1 MSEPTLDLLDEIMN
15 EGASGME
22 SEQPSDFPEEQP
34 TEQPTEEP
42 AEQGTKQQA
51 ERQAVRYRQ
60 IAISDEELRSG
71 ETSSDTIQSGVN
83 EFHKNGFNAIPLET
97 IDKYRTKLQA
107 DTLQKLDDPDLIYNS
122 GNNSNTNFSFSP
134 PLSKEWLIEDIWAN
148 KHAAAIIEAI
158 FGLPQLVYANTTV
171 DLQSSDRQAVHC
183 DAYGTLGSFPLCVE
197 ASIYLDDVSADTG
210 GPELWPGSHKG
221 WTVKDQLPHGRGW
234 IKSSAFSRRARF
246 APPVQPEI
254 PKGSVILRDLRTWHA
269 GMGNLNESEELR
281 VQLGFFYF
289 PRWFRSPMRLTLPSD
304 CKKVVQGWKGVD
316 ALGAVEFVDVKKGE
330 ELDHLDVERCM
341 VGQLNFSQDPE
352 KNVRRV
358 WEECDMKEGRG
369 ELDCLEVTE
378 ANYWVPGKEEDQ
390 EKGGKNRN
398 RDKGKGKGKGNKP
411 AGSGFEG
418 RKDKDRGK
426 GKGNKN
432 NDRPLK
438 AQGGGVKKN
447 NKGPRR
453 NDEKRNERRGGQR
466 APTEKK

>member
-1 MSEPTLDLLDEIMN
+1 
-15 EGASGME
+15 ME

-42 AEQGTKQQA
+42 AEQGTERQA
-51 ERQAVRYRQ
+51 ERQAVRYHQ
-60 IAISDEELRSG
+60 IAISDKELRSG
-71 ETSSDTIQSGVN
+71 ETSYDTIQSGVN
-83 EFHKNGFNAIPLET
+83 EFHKNGFVILQNAISLET

-107 DTLQKLDDPDLIYNS
+107 DALQKLDDPDLIYNS

-148 KHAAAIIEAI
+148 KHAAAIMEAI
-158 FGLPQLVYANTTV
+158 FGLPQLAYANTTV
-171 DLQSSDRQAVHC
+171 DLQSTDRQAVHC
-183 DAYGTLGSFPLCVE
+183 DAYGTLGSFPLCIEV
-197 ASIYLDDVSADTG
+197 SIYLDDVSAETG

-269 GMGNLNESEELR
+269 GMGNLNELEELR
-281 VQLGFFYF
+281 IQLGFFYF

-304 CKKVVQGWKGVD
+304 CKKEVQSWKGVD
-316 ALGAVEFVDVKKGE
+316 ALGAVEFVDLKKGE
-330 ELDHLDVERCM
+330 ELNHLDVERCM
-341 VGQLNFSQDPE
+341 VGQLNFSQDPG

-358 WEECDMKEGRG
+358 WEECDVKEGRG
-369 ELDCLEVTE
+369 ELDYLEVTE
-378 ANYWVPGKEEDQ
+378 ANYWVPGKEENP

-411 AGSGFEG
+411 AGSGVEG
-418 RKDKDRGK
+418 RKDNDRGK
-426 GKGNKN
+426 GKGNRN
-432 NDRPLK
+432 NDRPFK

-447 NKGPRR
+447 KKGPRR
-453 NDEKRNERRGGQR
+453 NDEEDRGHRQKNNKINRREEN
-466 APTEKK
+466 AFSKPE